1 MYPEVRAEMA
11 RKKISLDIIANGIDC
26 TVSTAS
32 LKLNGKS
39 PIMLKEAVKIKNIIG
54 SELPIEELFKPETEV
69 ME

>member
-11 RKKISLDIIANGIDC
+11 RKKISLDTIANGLEC

-39 PIMLKEAVKIKNIIG
+39 PITLREAVKIKSIVG
-54 SELPIEELFKPETEV
+54 SELPIEELFKTEARK
-69 ME
+69 